1 MNVYEIVT
9 EKIVEQ
15 LEKGYIPWRQPWGA
29 TGKPRNFL
37 SQQEYRG
44 VNVILLS
51 CARSSSP
58 YWLTLKQANDMGGQI
73 KKGAKAFPVIYF
85 QWKDEDEKAER
96 YPILRYYRVFN
107 AVDID
112 GISFPA
118 VETRVF
124 EKIPQCEKVV
134 AHMPNRPAIQHR
146 DDYAYYKPPVDL
158 VNMPDKALFHNDEG
172 YYATLFHELSHS
184 TGHASRL
191 DRHAKEGADCRFGSA
206 SYAREELVAEMSAAF
221 LCASAGIENLTL
233 ENAAAY
239 ISSWIKVLRTDKRM
253 LIIAAAQ
260 AQKAADYILG
270 LGSHTQDSV
279 SVTAGAL

>member
-15 LEKGYIPWRQPWGA
+15 LEKGYVPWRQPWG
-29 TGKPRNFL
+29 TPGKPKNFL
-37 SQQEYRG
+37 TQQEYRG

-73 KKGAKAFPVIYF
+73 KKGSKAFPVIYF
-85 QWKDEDEKAER
+85 QWKDEDEKNER
-96 YPILRYYRVFN
+96 YPILRYYRIFN

-118 VETRVF
+118 VEARVF
-124 EKIPQCEKVV
+124 EKIPPCERVV
-134 AHMPNRPAIQHR
+134 AEMPNCPVIQHR
-146 DDYAYYKPPVDL
+146 DDYAYYKPPADL
-158 VNMPDKALFHNDEG
+158 VNMPQRSLFHNDEG
-172 YYATLFHELSHS
+172 YYATLFHELAHS

-191 DRHAKEGADCRFGSA
+191 DRHAKEGADCHFGSA

-221 LCASAGIENLTL
+221 LCAAAGIENLTL

-239 ISSWIKVLRTDKRM
+239 VSSWIKVLRTDKRM
-253 LIIAAAQ
+253 LVIAAAQ
-260 AQKAADYILG
+260 AQKATDYILG
-270 LGSHTQDSV
+270 LHSPAKDVQAVPS
-279 SVTAGAL
+279 GAL